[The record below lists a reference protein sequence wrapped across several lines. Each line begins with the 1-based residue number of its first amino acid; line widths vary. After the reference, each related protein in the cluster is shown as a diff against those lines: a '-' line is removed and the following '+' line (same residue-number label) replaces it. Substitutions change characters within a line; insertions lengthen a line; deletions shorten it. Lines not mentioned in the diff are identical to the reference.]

1 MELTLADNIRSF
13 RKARNLTQ
21 EQLSEVLNVTAGAV
35 YKWEAGLSVPELN
48 LIVEMADFFD
58 VSVDVLLGYRM
69 RDNRPEA
76 AEARLEQLAKS
87 GDPAALTEAEKALKK
102 YPNSFRIVF
111 SCAEIYRIFGGGGA
125 GKDKLRRAVELLE
138 QARLLIR
145 QSTDPK
151 ISEYTILGEI
161 GNTLI
166 TLGETEKGLEL
177 LKKNNMN
184 GIFNSDIGCVLAAFA
199 DRPGEA
205 EEYLLEAILTGVG
218 DLCSAAFGY
227 AFVLLSRGDA
237 ASLREMIGWVRSLI
251 NGLFREAPAGVMHK
265 VEMGTEILSA
275 AAMLAEGQREAAREA
290 LRKAAEMAEA
300 FDASPDY
307 SLKALRF
314 AALPENVMAWDSL
327 GLTAR
332 ESAETTLRLLK
343 NKELEEMWKEVRK
356 NA

>member
-1 MELTLADNIRSF
+1 MLFELDGIPFMLGEPADLGFLRPYGRCFRIWDRGPSGNICFGMEGPYGKLF
-13 RKARNLTQ
+13 VKY
-21 EQLSEVLNVTAGAV
+21 AGAKPV
-35 YKWEAGLSVPELN
+35 RS
-48 LIVEMADFFD
+48 
-58 VSVDVLLGYRM
+58 
-69 RDNRPEA
+69 
-76 AEARLEQLAKS
+76 Q
-87 GDPAALTEAEKALKK
+87 
-102 YPNSFRIVF
+102 
-111 SCAEIYRIFGGGGA
+111 C
-125 GKDKLRRAVELLE
+125 
-138 QARLLIR
+138 
-145 QSTDPK
+145 
-151 ISEYTILGEI
+151 
-161 GNTLI
+161 
-166 TLGETEKGLEL
+166 
-177 LKKNNMN
+177 
-184 GIFNSDIGCVLAAFA
+184 
-199 DRPGEA
+199 RPGEA

-237 ASLREMIGWVRSLI
+237 ASLREMIGWERSLI

-314 AALPENVMAWDSL
+314 AALPENAMAWDSL